1 MNAAATTA
9 IAPRIAIFT
18 HDTFGLGH
26 VRRCLHI
33 TRALANASP
42 DAAILFVTGS
52 PALHVMADLP
62 PNADYVKI
70 PTIAKTGS
78 RANRPPHLPIAQAEV
93 ARLRKEMIRQAVVT
107 FAPDVFLVDNFPLGS
122 QHELLETLQE
132 LRGQSTRT
140 VLGLR
145 DVLDSPDVVQAD
157 WERQGMYELIERYYD
172 SVLVYGMETVFDVR
186 SAYKLPAKLA
196 ERVRFCGYVADASSL
211 SRSAADIHAG
221 FGLSEPLVVVT
232 GGGGGDAYPLLKLS
246 LEALRETPEA
256 SCLVVTGPLMAPAD
270 RDKLRAL
277 AERRGNT
284 RVVDYVKDL
293 PSYLAAA
300 DVVVSMCGYN
310 TAAEIVSLG
319 VPAIVVPRT
328 WRYGEHLN
336 RARTSTEWEQ
346 LIRAQALADLGLV
359 RLLEPEAA
367 SAESLAAA
375 IRAALGS
382 PRTRPAIE
390 LDLGGIAN
398 ASRHLLS
405 LTAAREVAA

>member
-1 MNAAATTA
+1 MTSAANTA

-33 TRALANASP
+33 TRAVAAAAP

-62 PNADYVKI
+62 QTADYVKI

-93 ARLRKEMIRQAVVT
+93 ARLRKEMIRQAVLT

-122 QHELLETLQE
+122 QHELLETLQA
-132 LRGQSTRT
+132 LREQSTRT

-145 DVLDSPDVVQAD
+145 DVLDSPDVVQSD

-186 SAYKLPAKLA
+186 TAYKMPARLA
-196 ERVRFCGYVADASSL
+196 ERVTFCGYVADASPL
-211 SRSAADIHAG
+211 TRSAEDIRAG
-221 FGLSEPLVVVT
+221 FGLSSPLVVVT
-232 GGGGGDAYPLLKLS
+232 GGGGGDAFPLLKLS
-246 LEALRETPEA
+246 LQALEQVPEA
-256 SCLVVTGPLMAPAD
+256 SCLIVTGPLMAPRD
-270 RDKLRAL
+270 RETLRER
-277 AERRGNT
+277 AERRGKT
-284 RVVDYVKDL
+284 RVVDFVKDL

-310 TAAEIVSLG
+310 TAAEIAAHR

-336 RARTSTEWEQ
+336 RARTTSEWEQ
-346 LIRAQALADLGLV
+346 LIRAQSLSERGVV
-359 RLLEPEAA
+359 RMLEPETA
-367 SAESLAAA
+367 SAENLAVE
-375 IRAALGS
+375 IRAMLTS
-382 PRTRPAIE
+382 PQKSTFS
-390 LDLGGIAN
+390 LDLNGIAN
-398 ASRHLLS
+398 ASRHLLE
-405 LTAAREVAA
+405 LAVGKELAA